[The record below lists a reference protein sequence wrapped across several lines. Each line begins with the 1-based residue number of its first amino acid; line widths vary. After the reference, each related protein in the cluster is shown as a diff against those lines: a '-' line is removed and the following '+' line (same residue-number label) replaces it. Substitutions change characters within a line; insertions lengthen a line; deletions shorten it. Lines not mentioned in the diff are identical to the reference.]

1 MSIAAIEN
9 SATVAVAGLSSALK
23 AAALF
28 TSKPRRG
35 VDPSPYSR
43 VRLSTVPGGVGIEST
58 DTETRF
64 TASAI
69 SWGSPAFGVAVDPSA
84 IKSRL
89 AGEGFDVAYVD
100 DGRFKA
106 RGLSVDAVDAV
117 ENWPELVK
125 TPDAIG
131 GRIVMDA
138 ETFFRIDR
146 EIVPA
151 TDAYSS
157 RYALGGVLFDA
168 DAVDDGEHTAAANI
182 VGTDGR
188 RLHCLTLPAGSTP
201 AEPALSKTSAI
212 VHAGVVRRIAKA
224 IRATIPRGVSK
235 ECVAVSVEFDRINE
249 LAAFYWQAGE
259 FSYVVAVKQIAGRFP
274 AWRDVFP
281 DNPQLDNL
289 HGGDAGR
296 GEYCE
301 TWRGRCGE
309 LVATLK
315 DALRGVCRET
325 KDTAAAAVKFWGGE
339 NGECFLSA
347 SSPAGELSA
356 AVAGYSTPGFST
368 RLRPNFVVDAAA
380 GFGKDDD
387 VRIFRKAGDTAAPVF
402 LRRGRGLNSRHSV
415 GFSAVIMP
423 VADI

>member
-1 MSIAAIEN
+1 MSIATIEN

-35 VDPSPYSR
+35 VDPSPYCRIR
-43 VRLSTVPGGVGIEST
+43 VASTPGAIGIEST

-64 TASAI
+64 TASATV
-69 SWGSPAFGVAVDPSA
+69 WGSPTFGVAVDPSA

-89 AGEGFDVAYVD
+89 SGDGFDVMHVD
-100 DGRFKA
+100 GGRFKA

-151 TDAYSS
+151 TDADSS

-168 DAVDDGEHTAAANI
+168 DAVADGEYTAVANI

-201 AEPALSKTSAI
+201 AEPALSRTSAI
-212 VHAGVVRRIAKA
+212 VHAGIVRRIAKA

-235 ECVAVSVEFDRINE
+235 DCVAVSVEFDCHNE

-274 AWRDVFP
+274 KWRDVFP

-289 HGGDAGR
+289 HGDAGR

-309 LVATLK
+309 LVSTLK

-325 KDTAAAAVKFWGGE
+325 RDTAAAAVKFLGGE

-423 VADI
+423 VTDN